1 MPLPSLRYTSTLALM
16 LTLALA
22 WGCKTPA
29 DEPLP
34 EAKSV
39 AAKDNAQ
46 AKPEPAAPQQ
56 PIAQELPVVPSEASH
71 EPHLL
76 EAVGTSCVVDQGC
89 PSYLRCIE
97 RACAI
102 PLAMSGI
109 SNATTPKVTFWSAA
123 GDKSLA
129 TFFVELATDDQE
141 RARGLMYRKSM
152 KDDWGMIFIYP
163 DDGHRSFWMKNTFI
177 PLDMVFINS
186 RGVVMGVVENAKPQT
201 LDPRQV
207 DGLSRYVLELKPGW
221 ARKYGISAGARMQLE
236 HVKEEYRPTP

>member
-1 MPLPSLRYTSTLALM
+1 MPLMSLSFTRSMA
-16 LTLALA
+16 LTLLLTLA

-29 DEPLP
+29 DEAP
-34 EAKSV
+34 AKASSV
-39 AAKDNAQ
+39 DAKKDEQVSPATPS
-46 AKPEPAAPQQ
+46 KPVVKAE
-56 PIAQELPVVPSEASH
+56 IPVVPSEASH
-71 EPHLL
+71 DPELL
-76 EAVGTSCVVDQGC
+76 KAVGTSCVVDLSC
-89 PSYLRCIE
+89 PKYLRCID

-102 PLAMSGI
+102 PQAMSGV
-109 SNATTPKVTFWSAA
+109 SDATTPKVTFWSAT

-141 RARGLMYRKSM
+141 RARGLMYRTSM

-186 RGVVMGVVENAKPQT
+186 RGLVMGAVENATPQT
-201 LDPRQV
+201 LDPRNV

-221 ARKYGISAGARMQLE
+221 AKKYGITRGARMQIE